1 MRRNTRRTD
10 PLFVFTAVKKMAPSS
25 REAINPEVPG
35 ECFFFFS
42 SPRGALVWKL
52 LMHAVPRM
60 RLCRS
65 LSVVQHLF
73 CRLVL
78 FFFFNAELVFS
89 QGACVGARARAGV
102 GTWVRACRGVG
113 VGVTMFSRANRVC
126 RATNHAHTPADA
138 NVDG

>member
-1 MRRNTRRTD
+1 
-10 PLFVFTAVKKMAPSS
+10 
-25 REAINPEVPG
+25 
-35 ECFFFFS
+35 
-42 SPRGALVWKL
+42 
-52 LMHAVPRM
+52 MHAVPRM

-78 FFFFNAELVFS
+78 FFHNAELVFS